1 MMGMC
6 NKYIVLVLGIVL
18 VTPGFASDLGKE
30 QRWREQVADSIMD
43 GEEVD
48 VMVDGRGVFGI
59 YTEAVNDSKKGMIV
73 VHGTGIHPDWE
84 QVVQPI
90 RVAMTEQGWH
100 TLSIQMPILRN
111 GAEFEEYV
119 LLYPEVPPR
128 LKAAE
133 QFLKQKGAE
142 TLVIVAHS
150 QGATMSSYY
159 LSRNGNDI
167 QGFVAI
173 GMGATQK
180 DSDVN
185 SAISLKTINI
195 PVLDLYGS
203 DDLPGVLETA
213 ERRKQAATH
222 NAQYSQ
228 QVIQGANHFFDQM
241 DDELIRAVA
250 DWSQQ
255 F

>member
-1 MMGMC
+1 MRK
-6 NKYIVLVLGIVL
+6 KYIVLILGIAL
-18 VTPGFASDLGKE
+18 VAPSFASDLGKE

-48 VMVDGRGVFGI
+48 LMVDGRGVFSI
-59 YTEAVNDSKKGMIV
+59 YTEAANDSNKGMIV

-90 RVAMTEQGWH
+90 RVALTEYGWH
-100 TLSIQMPILRN
+100 TLSIQMPILHN
-111 GAEFEEYV
+111 DANYEEYV

-133 QFLKQKGAE
+133 RFLKQKGAK
-142 TLVIVAHS
+142 TLLIVAHS

-159 LSRNGNDI
+159 LSRNTNDI

-185 SAISLKTINI
+185 SSISLKTINI

-213 ERRKQAATH
+213 ELRKHAAAH
-222 NAQYSQ
+222 NPQYSQ
-228 QVIQGANHFFDQM
+228 KVIQGANHFFDEM
-241 DDELIRAVA
+241 NDELVVAVA

>member
-1 MMGMC
+1 
-6 NKYIVLVLGIVL
+6 
-18 VTPGFASDLGKE
+18 
-30 QRWREQVADSIMD
+30 
-43 GEEVD
+43 
-48 VMVDGRGVFGI
+48 
-59 YTEAVNDSKKGMIV
+59 MIV
-73 VHGTGIHPDWE
+73 VHGTGIHPNWE

-90 RVAMTEQGWH
+90 RVALTEHGWH
-100 TLSIQMPILRN
+100 TLSIQMPILHN

-119 LLYPEVPPR
+119 PLYPEVPPR

-133 QFLKQKGAE
+133 QFLKQNGTE

-159 LSRNGNDI
+159 LSRNVNDI

-173 GMGATQK
+173 GMSATQK
-180 DSDVN
+180 NRDVN
-185 SAISLKTINI
+185 SAISLQTINI

-213 ERRKQAATH
+213 VFRKQVSAH

-228 QVIQGANHFFDQM
+228 QVIQGANHFFDEM
-241 DDELIRAVA
+241 NDELIRVVA
-250 DWSQQ
+250 DWSRQV
-255 F
+255 

>member
-1 MMGMC
+1 MR
-6 NKYIVLVLGIVL
+6 NAYVALILGIAL
-18 VTPGFASDLGKE
+18 VAPGFASDLSKE
-30 QRWREQVADSIMD
+30 HRWREQVADSIMD

-48 VMVDGRGVFGI
+48 VIVDGRAVFGI
-59 YTEAVNDSKKGMIV
+59 YTEATNNSKKGIIV
-73 VHGTGIHPDWE
+73 VHGTGIHPDWD

-90 RVAMTEQGWH
+90 RVAMTEHGWH

-133 QFLKQKGAE
+133 QFLKKKGAD

-159 LSRNGNDI
+159 LARNGNDI

-173 GMGATQK
+173 GMSATQK

-185 SAISLKTINI
+185 SAISLKSIDI

-213 ERRKQAATH
+213 DIRRGAATH
-222 NAQYSQ
+222 NVGYSQ
-228 QVIQGANHFFDQM
+228 QIIQGANHFFDGM
-241 DDELIRAVA
+241 DDELIWIVA

-255 F
+255 FE

>member
-1 MMGMC
+1 
-6 NKYIVLVLGIVL
+6 V
-18 VTPGFASDLGKE
+18 P
-30 QRWREQVADSIMD
+30 
-43 GEEVD
+43 
-48 VMVDGRGVFGI
+48 
-59 YTEAVNDSKKGMIV
+59 
-73 VHGTGIHPDWE
+73 
-84 QVVQPI
+84 
-90 RVAMTEQGWH
+90 
-100 TLSIQMPILRN
+100 
-111 GAEFEEYV
+111 
-119 LLYPEVPPR
+119 LYPEVPPR

-133 QFLKQKGAE
+133 RFLKQKGVK

-159 LSRNGNDI
+159 LSRNTNDI

-185 SAISLKTINI
+185 SSISLKTINI
-195 PVLDLYGS
+195 PVLDLYGT

-213 ERRKQAATH
+213 ELRKQAAAH
-222 NAQYSQ
+222 NPQYSQ
-228 QVIQGANHFFDQM
+228 KVIQGANHFFDEM
-241 DDELIRAVA
+241 NDELVVAVA

>member
-1 MMGMC
+1 MRK
-6 NKYIVLVLGIVL
+6 KYIVLILGIAL
-18 VTPGFASDLGKE
+18 VAPGFASDLGKE

-48 VMVDGRGVFGI
+48 LMVDGRGVFGI
-59 YTEAVNDSKKGMIV
+59 YTEATDGSNKGMIV

-90 RVAMTEQGWH
+90 RVAMTEYGWH
-100 TLSIQMPILRN
+100 TLSIQMPILHN
-111 GAEFEEYV
+111 DAKYEEYV

-133 QFLKQKGAE
+133 YFLKQKGVK

-159 LSRNGNDI
+159 LSRNTNDI

-185 SAISLKTINI
+185 SSISLKTINI
-195 PVLDLYGS
+195 PVLDLYGTN
-203 DDLPGVLETA
+203 DLPGVLETA
-213 ERRKQAATH
+213 ELRKQAAAH
-222 NAQYSQ
+222 NPQYSQ
-228 QVIQGANHFFDQM
+228 KVIQGANHFFDEM
-241 DDELIRAVA
+241 NDELVVAVA

>member
-1 MMGMC
+1 MR
-6 NKYIVLVLGIVL
+6 NKYIALILGIAL
-18 VTPGFASDLGKE
+18 VAPSFASDLGKE

-43 GEEVD
+43 GKEVD
-48 VMVDGRGVFGI
+48 VMVDGRTVFGI
-59 YTEAVNDSKKGMIV
+59 YTEASNDSEKGMIV
-73 VHGTGIHPDWE
+73 VHGTGIHPNWD

-90 RVAMTEQGWH
+90 RVAMAEYGWH

-119 LLYPEVPPR
+119 QLYPEVPPR

-133 QFLKQKGAE
+133 QFLKQKGADI
-142 TLVIVAHS
+142 LVIVAHS

-159 LSRNGNDI
+159 LSRNGNNI

-173 GMGATQK
+173 GMSATQK
-180 DSDVN
+180 DKDVN
-185 SAISLKTINI
+185 SAVLLKTIDI

-213 ERRKQAATH
+213 ELRRRAATH
-222 NAQYSQ
+222 NLGYSQ
-228 QVIQGANHFFDQM
+228 QTIRGANHFFDEM
-241 DDELIRAVA
+241 DDELIQAVA
-250 DWSQQ
+250 EWSRQ
-255 F
+255 FE

>member
-1 MMGMC
+1 MSK
-6 NKYIVLVLGIVL
+6 KYIVLILGIAL
-18 VTPGFASDLGKE
+18 VAPGFASDLGKE

-59 YTEAVNDSKKGMIV
+59 YTEAANDSKKGMIV
-73 VHGTGIHPDWE
+73 VHGTGIHPNWE

-90 RVAMTEQGWH
+90 RVAMAEYGWN
-100 TLSIQMPILRN
+100 TLSIQMPILHN
-111 GAEFEEYV
+111 DANHEEYV

-133 QFLKQKGAE
+133 QFLKQMGAK
-142 TLVIVAHS
+142 TLIIVAHS

-159 LSRNGNDI
+159 LSRNTNDI

-180 DSDVN
+180 DNDVN
-185 SAISLKTINI
+185 SSISLKTINI

-203 DDLPGVLETA
+203 DDLPGVLETV
-213 ERRKQAATH
+213 ELRKQAAAH
-222 NAQYSQ
+222 NVQYSQ
-228 QVIQGANHFFDQM
+228 KVIEGANHFFDEM
-241 DDELIRAVA
+241 DDELVAAVA
-250 DWSQQ
+250 HWSQQ

>member
-1 MMGMC
+1 MR
-6 NKYIVLVLGIVL
+6 NKYVALILSIALVA
-18 VTPGFASDLGKE
+18 PGFASDLGKE

-48 VMVDGRGVFGI
+48 VMVDGRAVFGI
-59 YTEAVNDSKKGMIV
+59 YTEATNDSEKGMIV

-90 RVAMTEQGWH
+90 RVAMAEHGWH

-111 GAEFEEYV
+111 GAEIEEYV
-119 LLYPEVPPR
+119 PLYPGVPPR

-133 QFLKQKGAE
+133 RFLKQKGVD

-159 LSRNGNDI
+159 LSRHGNDI

-173 GMGATQK
+173 GMSATQK
-180 DSDVN
+180 DNDVN

-213 ERRKQAATH
+213 ELREQVSTH
-222 NAQYSQ
+222 NVGYSQ
-228 QVIQGANHFFDQM
+228 QVIQGANHFFDEM
-241 DDELIRAVA
+241 DDELIVAVT

-255 F
+255 FE

>member
-1 MMGMC
+1 MC
-6 NKYIVLVLGIVL
+6 NKYVALILSIALVA
-18 VTPGFASDLGKE
+18 PGFASDLGKE

-48 VMVDGRGVFGI
+48 VMVDGHGVFGI
-59 YTEAVNDSKKGMIV
+59 YTESANDSTKGMIV
-73 VHGTGIHPDWE
+73 VHGTGVHPNWT

-90 RVAMTEQGWH
+90 RVAMAEHGWH

-133 QFLKQKGAE
+133 QFLQQKGAD
-142 TLVIVAHS
+142 TLIIVAHS
-150 QGATMSSYY
+150 QGATMSSFY
-159 LSRNGNDI
+159 LSRSGNDI
-167 QGFVAI
+167 HGFVAI
-173 GMGATQK
+173 GMSATQA
-180 DSDVN
+180 DNDVN

-213 ERRKQAATH
+213 GLRKQAASH
-222 NAQYSQ
+222 NLGYSQ
-228 QVIQGANHFFDQM
+228 QTIEGANHFFDEM
-241 DDELIRAVA
+241 DDELIVAVT
-250 DWSQQ
+250 DWSQE
-255 F
+255 FE

>member
-1 MMGMC
+1 
-6 NKYIVLVLGIVL
+6 
-18 VTPGFASDLGKE
+18 
-30 QRWREQVADSIMD
+30 
-43 GEEVD
+43 
-48 VMVDGRGVFGI
+48 
-59 YTEAVNDSKKGMIV
+59 
-73 VHGTGIHPDWE
+73 
-84 QVVQPI
+84 
-90 RVAMTEQGWH
+90 
-100 TLSIQMPILRN
+100 
-111 GAEFEEYV
+111 
-119 LLYPEVPPR
+119 
-128 LKAAE
+128 
-133 QFLKQKGAE
+133 
-142 TLVIVAHS
+142 
-150 QGATMSSYY
+150 MSSYY

-203 DDLPGVLETA
+203 DDLPGVLENA
-213 ERRKQAATH
+213 ERRKQAATP

-228 QVIQGANHFFDQM
+228 QVIQGATQFFDQM

>member
-1 MMGMC
+1 MRK
-6 NKYIVLVLGIVL
+6 KYIVLILGIAL
-18 VTPGFASDLGKE
+18 AAPSFASDLGKE

-48 VMVDGRGVFGI
+48 LMVDGRGVFGI
-59 YTEAVNDSKKGMIV
+59 YTEAANDSNKGMIV

-90 RVAMTEQGWH
+90 RVAMTEYGWH
-100 TLSIQMPILRN
+100 TLSIQMPILHN
-111 GAEFEEYV
+111 DAKYEEYV

-133 QFLKQKGAE
+133 RFLKQKGVK

-159 LSRNGNDI
+159 LSRNTNDI

-173 GMGATQK
+173 GMGATQEN
-180 DSDVN
+180 SDVN
-185 SAISLKTINI
+185 SSISLKTINI
-195 PVLDLYGS
+195 PVLDLYGT

-213 ERRKQAATH
+213 ELRKHAAAH
-222 NAQYSQ
+222 NPQYSQ
-228 QVIQGANHFFDQM
+228 KVIQGANHFFDEM
-241 DDELIRAVA
+241 NDELVVAVA

>member
-1 MMGMC
+1 MR
-6 NKYIVLVLGIVL
+6 NKCIVFILSIALVA
-18 VTPGFASDLGKE
+18 PGYASDLGKE
-30 QRWREQVADSIMD
+30 QRWREQVADLIMD

-48 VMVDGRGVFGI
+48 VMVGGRAVFGI
-59 YTEAVNDSKKGMIV
+59 YTEATNDSEKGMIV

-90 RVAMTEQGWH
+90 RVAMAEHGWH

-133 QFLKQKGAE
+133 QFLKQKGAD

-167 QGFVAI
+167 QGFIAI
-173 GMGATQK
+173 GMSATQK

-185 SAISLKTINI
+185 SANSLKTINI

-213 ERRKQAATH
+213 DLRRGAATH
-222 NAQYSQ
+222 NVGYSQ
-228 QVIQGANHFFDQM
+228 QIIQGAKHFFDEM
-241 DDELIRAVA
+241 DDELIQAVA